1 MKFIFMLSVVL
12 IAILAFGDSNN
23 SGDKGSPII
32 HRVETVEPVKGER
45 AFPEVPEGFPP
56 DLKSIVVWLA
66 PNYQKG
72 DKPDHEIMYR
82 VLIELWNQGDH
93 DFVNVV
99 GDGLPLR
106 KVYPIY
112 PEVVY
117 VQWRDHK
124 EPGPDGEL
132 LKYISFAIGAR
143 DAVKFTSKVNG
154 DEFKHLTEAEMKEMM
169 TGEGAYMAQYPG
181 LKLVDYRKSGYK
193 PKDILVDYCNQPG
206 NRARVPYC
214 R

>member
-1 MKFIFMLSVVL
+1 MKTTLMLLVIS
-12 IAILAFGDSNN
+12 IAILAFDDINN
-23 SGDKGSPII
+23 SGDKRSPII
-32 HRVETVEPVKGER
+32 HRVVTSEPVKAEND
-45 AFPEVPEGFPP
+45 FPEVPEGFPP

-99 GDGLPLR
+99 GDGTPLR

-112 PEVVY
+112 PDVVY
-117 VQWRDHK
+117 VQWRDHE

-132 LKYISFAIGAR
+132 LKYISFAIGTR
-143 DAVKFTSKVNG
+143 DAVKFTSRVNG
-154 DEFKHLTEAEMKEMM
+154 DEFKHLTEAVMEEMM
-169 TGEGAYMAQYPG
+169 AGEGAYMAQYPG

-193 PKDILVDYCNQPG
+193 PKDVLID
-206 NRARVPYC
+206 
-214 R
+214 